1 MLRAARVTI
10 DNAARAADTVAAPEA
25 TEVPTMRDASE
36 HALIPILKRQL
47 VERQIDRREFLRY
60 ATLLGM
66 SAPAAYAFAG
76 RITGQPLVAPA
87 AAQNLP
93 RGGTLRL
100 GMRCQD
106 LKSPHTYSWVESSNS
121 ARQVLDYLTVTG
133 VDNVTRPGLVDKWEA
148 SPDLKTWTLKVRRSV
163 KWHNG
168 RQFNADDVIWNLKH
182 ALDPKTGS
190 SMVGLMKGFLL
201 DEFETGDKDD
211 KGNPKKSTRLW
222 DANAIQKV
230 DAFTVRL
237 NGKTA
242 QLAIPEQLF
251 HYPMLIQDPAE
262 NGEFKVGS
270 NGTGAFTLVESEVGR
285 RQVLKARKDYWGGGP
300 YLDEIQFIDLGDD
313 PAAAVS
319 ALASKQVD
327 GLYAADIVQLDAL
340 QKLPHVQM
348 YQVTTAYTATAR
360 VQPVKPFD
368 DKRVRQALRYAI
380 DSNVI
385 LQISHKGLGQV
396 GEHHHV
402 SPVHPEYAKL
412 VPFQRDVAKARR
424 LLAEAGYSSG
434 IDTEIICRPQPGW
447 ELLAVQAMVEQWKD
461 AGIRV
466 KINVMP
472 STQYWEVWTKV
483 PFGFTTWAHRPLG
496 VMSLALAY
504 RSGVPWNESKYSNPE
519 FDRLLSLAEGTI
531 DVAARREVMAQLE
544 KILQDDGPIVQP
556 VWRAI
561 FTFLDKRVQGFKAHP
576 TLYIFGHQLAITT

>member
-1 MLRAARVTI
+1 MH
-10 DNAARAADTVAAPEA
+10 NADEHVL
-25 TEVPTMRDASE
+25 VPT
-36 HALIPILKRQL
+36 LKRQL
-47 VERQIDRREFLRY
+47 ADGEIDRREFLRY
-60 ATLLGM
+60 AVLLGM
-66 SAPAAYAFAG
+66 SVSAANAVAR
-76 RITGQPLVAPA
+76 RITGQSLVTPA
-87 AAQNLP
+87 AAQSLP

-106 LKSPHTYSWVESSNS
+106 LKSPHTYSWVESANS
-121 ARQVLDYLTVTG
+121 ARQVLDYLAITG
-133 VDNVTRPGLVDKWEA
+133 PDNITRPGLIEKWEA
-148 SPDLKTWTLKVRRSV
+148 SPDLKTWTLRVRRGV

-168 RQFNADDVIWNLKH
+168 RQFTADDVIWNLKH
-182 ALDPKTGS
+182 VLDPKTGS
-190 SMVGLMKGFLL
+190 SVLGLMKGFLL
-201 DEFETGDKDD
+201 DEVDTGDKDD

-230 DAFTVRL
+230 DAYTVRL

-251 HYPMLIQDPAE
+251 HYPLLILDPTD

-300 YLDEIQFIDLGDD
+300 YVDELHFIDLGDD

-327 GLYAADIVQLDAL
+327 GLYAADITQLDAL

-348 YQVTTAYTATAR
+348 YQVPTAYTATAR

-385 LQISHKGLGQV
+385 LQIAHKGLGQV

-412 VPFQRDVAKARR
+412 PMFQRDVARAKR
-424 LLAEAGYSSG
+424 LLAEAGYPNG
-434 IDTEIICRPQPGW
+434 IDTEIACKPQPGW
-447 ELLAVQAMVEQWKD
+447 ELLAVQAMVEQWKE

-472 STQYWEVWTKV
+472 STQYWEIWTKT

-504 RSGVPWNESKYSNPE
+504 RTGVPWNESKYSNPE
-519 FDRLLSLAEGTI
+519 FDRLLGMAEGTI
-531 DVAARREVMAQLE
+531 DVAARREMMAQLE
-544 KILQDDGPIVQP
+544 KILQEDGPIVQP

-561 FTFLDKRVQGFKAHP
+561 FTFMDKRVQGFKVHP
-576 TLYIFGHQLAITT
+576 TLYIFGHQLAIST

>member
-1 MLRAARVTI
+1 MR
-10 DNAARAADTVAAPEA
+10 NADDHV
-25 TEVPTMRDASE
+25 
-36 HALIPILKRQL
+36 LIPTLKRQL
-47 VERQIDRREFLRY
+47 ADGQIDRREFLRY
-60 ATLLGM
+60 AVLLGM
-66 SAPAAYAFAG
+66 SVSAANAVG
-76 RITGQPLVAPA
+76 RSITGQSLVTPA
-87 AAQNLP
+87 AAQSLP

-106 LKSPHTYSWVESSNS
+106 LKSPHTYSWVESANS
-121 ARQVLDYLTVTG
+121 ARQVLDYLAITG
-133 VDNVTRPGLVDKWEA
+133 PDNITRPGLIEKWEA
-148 SPDLKTWTLKVRRSV
+148 SPDLKTWILRVRRGV

-168 RQFNADDVIWNLKH
+168 RQFTADDVIWNLKH
-182 ALDPKTGS
+182 VLDPKTGS
-190 SMVGLMKGFLL
+190 SVLGLMKGFLL
-201 DEFETGDKDD
+201 DEVDTGDKDD

-230 DAFTVRL
+230 DAYTVRL

-251 HYPMLIQDPAE
+251 HYPLLILDPTD

-300 YLDEIQFIDLGDD
+300 YVDELHFIDLGDD

-327 GLYAADIVQLDAL
+327 GLYAADITQLDAL

-348 YQVTTAYTATAR
+348 YQVPTAYTATAR

-385 LQISHKGLGQV
+385 LQIAHKGLGQV

-412 VPFQRDVAKARR
+412 PMVQRDVARAKR
-424 LLAEAGYSSG
+424 LLAEAGYPNG
-434 IDTEIICRPQPGW
+434 IDTEIACKPQPGW
-447 ELLAVQAMVEQWKD
+447 ELLAVQAMVEQWKE

-472 STQYWEVWTKV
+472 STQYWEIWTKT

-504 RSGVPWNESKYSNPE
+504 RTGVPWNESKYSNPE
-519 FDRLLSLAEGTI
+519 FDRLLGMAEGTI
-531 DVAARREVMAQLE
+531 DVAARREMMAQLE
-544 KILQDDGPIVQP
+544 KILQEDGPIVQP

-561 FTFLDKRVQGFKAHP
+561 FTFMDKRVQGFKVHP
-576 TLYIFGHQLAITT
+576 TLYIFGHQLAIST

>member
-1 MLRAARVTI
+1 MR
-10 DNAARAADTVAAPEA
+10 NADDHV
-25 TEVPTMRDASE
+25 
-36 HALIPILKRQL
+36 LIPTLKRQL
-47 VERQIDRREFLRY
+47 ADGQIDRREFLRY
-60 ATLLGM
+60 AVLLGM
-66 SAPAAYAFAG
+66 SVSAANAVA
-76 RITGQPLVAPA
+76 RSITGQSLVTPA
-87 AAQNLP
+87 AAQSLP

-106 LKSPHTYSWVESSNS
+106 LKSPHTYSWVESANS
-121 ARQVLDYLTVTG
+121 ARQVLDYLAITG
-133 VDNVTRPGLVDKWEA
+133 PDNITRPGLIEKWEA
-148 SPDLKTWTLKVRRSV
+148 SPDLKTWTLRVRRGV

-168 RQFNADDVIWNLKH
+168 RQFTADDVIWNLKH
-182 ALDPKTGS
+182 VLDPKTGS
-190 SMVGLMKGFLL
+190 SVLGLMKGFLL
-201 DEFETGDKDD
+201 DEVDTGDKDD

-230 DAFTVRL
+230 DAYTVRL

-251 HYPMLIQDPAE
+251 HYPLLILDPTD

-300 YLDEIQFIDLGDD
+300 YVDELHFIDLGDD

-327 GLYAADIVQLDAL
+327 GLYAADITQLDAL

-348 YQVTTAYTATAR
+348 YQVPTAYTATAR

-385 LQISHKGLGQV
+385 LQIAHKGLGQV

-412 VPFQRDVAKARR
+412 PMFQRDVARAKR
-424 LLAEAGYSSG
+424 LLAEAGYPNG
-434 IDTEIICRPQPGW
+434 IDTEIACKPQPGW
-447 ELLAVQAMVEQWKD
+447 ELLAVQAMVEQWKE

-472 STQYWEVWTKV
+472 STQYWEIWTKT

-504 RSGVPWNESKYSNPE
+504 RTGVPWNESKYSNPE
-519 FDRLLSLAEGTI
+519 FDRLLGMAEGTI
-531 DVAARREVMAQLE
+531 DVAARREMMAQLE
-544 KILQDDGPIVQP
+544 KILQEDGPIVQP

-561 FTFLDKRVQGFKAHP
+561 FTFMDKRVQGFKVHP
-576 TLYIFGHQLAITT
+576 TLYIFGHQLAIST

>member
-1 MLRAARVTI
+1 MR
-10 DNAARAADTVAAPEA
+10 NAD
-25 TEVPTMRDASE
+25 E
-36 HALIPILKRQL
+36 HVLIPTLKRQL
-47 VERQIDRREFLRY
+47 ADRLIDRREFVRY
-60 ATLLGM
+60 AALLGM
-66 SAPAAYAFAG
+66 SATSAYAFV
-76 RITGQPLVAPA
+76 RKVTGEPFVAPA
-87 AAQNLP
+87 AAQTLP
-93 RGGTLRL
+93 KGGVLRI

-121 ARQVLDYLTVTG
+121 ARQVLDYLTTTG
-133 VDNVTRPGLVDKWEA
+133 VDNVTRPSLVEKWEA
-148 SPDLKTWTLKVRRSV
+148 SPDLKTWTLRVRRNV

-168 RQFNADDVIWNLKH
+168 RQFTADDVVWNLKRV
-182 ALDPKTGS
+182 LDPKTGS
-190 SMVGLMKGFLL
+190 SVLGLMKGFLL
-201 DEFETGDKDD
+201 EEYETGEKDD
-211 KGNPKKSTRLW
+211 KGNAKKSTKLW

-230 DAFTVRL
+230 DTFTVKL

-242 QLAIPEQLF
+242 QLAVPEQLF
-251 HYPMLIQDPAE
+251 HYPLLILDPAE

-270 NGTGAFTLVESEVGR
+270 NGTGAFTLVENEVGR
-285 RQVLKARKDYWGGGP
+285 RQVLKARKEPYWGGGP

-313 PAAAVS
+313 PAASVS

-327 GLYAADIVQLDAL
+327 GLYGADITQLDAL
-340 QKLPHVQM
+340 QKLPHAQM

-385 LQISHKGLGQV
+385 LQIAHKGLGQV

-412 VPFQRDVAKARR
+412 PMFQRDVARAKK
-424 LLAEAGYSSG
+424 LLAEAGYPNG
-434 IDTEIICRPQPGW
+434 IDTEIVARPQPGW
-447 ELLAVQAMVEQWKD
+447 EMLAVQAMVEQWKE

-504 RSGVPWNESKYSNPE
+504 RTGVPWNESKYSNPE
-519 FDRLLSLAEGTI
+519 FDRILTMAEGTI
-531 DVAARREVMAQLE
+531 DVAARRELMTQLE
-544 KILQDDGPIVQP
+544 RILQDDGPIVQP

-561 FTFLDKRVQGFKAHP
+561 FTFMDKRVQGFKVHP
-576 TLYIFGHQLAITT
+576 TLYLFGNQLAITA